1 MAVRRLI
8 ATLLLLPVL
17 AACSDDEP
25 GSSDTGDP
33 TTPATSDPTPT
44 ETPPPTEPPEAGEK
58 TEAGA
63 KAFVK
68 YWIETLNYS
77 GKTGDTEELRRIGS
91 SSCRSCASILDLIDG
106 VYADGGKIIGEGW
119 EPKRL
124 RMSTS
129 GVGDRIEVRAVV
141 RINPQVIRHGDGSP
155 ADRFPGNAKA
165 IARFELKWSATRWT
179 VAEMFQGRTT

>member
-25 GSSDTGDP
+25 GSSGSGDP

-63 KAFVK
+63 KAFVE
-68 YWIETLNYS
+68 YWIQALNFAMR
-77 GKTGDTEELRRIGS
+77 TGDTSVLDELS
-91 SSCRSCASILDLIDG
+91 TATCSSCDSMRKTIEDIYTSGGEIRSVGWKLDRFSGIEM
-106 VYADGGKIIGEGW
+106 ADGGTYRVGVVLDLPSEVVLRADE
-119 EPKRL
+119 EP
-124 RMSTS
+124 
-129 GVGDRIEVRAVV
+129 E
-141 RINPQVIRHGDGSP
+141 RHPELQDAIASLTLIW
-155 ADRFPGNAKA
+155 DQSDWR
-165 IARFELKWSATRWT
+165 IARFARSAS
-179 VAEMFQGRTT
+179 